1 MTATVVP
8 SRPAGVEE
16 LRALTAE
23 LLTHDGWSRERLLAH
38 QRERL
43 LATLRH
49 AVAAS
54 PYYREV
60 LGADAASP
68 DVDLRALPTLRKET
82 LVERFD
88 EIVTD
93 PRLRLADVEAHLAG
107 PDAEQP
113 YLGAY
118 RVFSTSGTCGLRG
131 LVVYDRDDMAMG
143 IAASLRAIARQG
155 VGPQTRLVAI
165 GSPDP
170 LHITRQVFAAFR
182 AGREGVPELTVA
194 TPLDEMVEALNAY
207 QPEALVGYPTIA
219 GLLADEQIEGRLH
232 IAPRI
237 LAFGSEPTTADILAR
252 LGAAWGVQPAN
263 VYASTEVVVI
273 AVSSPEDRAL
283 DVCEDLAVVEVVDEH
298 GDPVPAGTPGH
309 HILVTNL
316 ASRTLPLIR
325 YEIGDVVTPVGGPSP
340 TGRPYRRFAAVE
352 GRSGDIL
359 RLPARRGGTVAVHP
373 YRLGRPLGAFP
384 EVRQFQF
391 GWEAGGIAVD
401 VVLRASAATDVP
413 ERLGAALAAELE
425 AAGAV
430 APPVAV
436 RAVDAIARES
446 GPGAK
451 LKLVRAPR

>member
-16 LRALTAE
+16 LRALTGE
-23 LLTHDGWSRERLLAH
+23 LLAHDRWSREHLLRH

-60 LGADAASP
+60 LGPGAADP

-93 PRLRLADVEAHLAG
+93 PRLRLAGVGAHLAG

-118 RVFSTSGTCGLRG
+118 RAFSTSGTSGMRG
-131 LVVYDRDDMAMG
+131 LMVFDRDDMAAG
-143 IAASLRAIARQG
+143 VAASLRAIARQG
-155 VGPQTRLVAI
+155 VGPATRLVAI

-170 LHITRQVFAAFR
+170 LHLTRQVFAAFR
-182 AGREGVPELTVA
+182 AGRDGVPDVTVC
-194 TPLDEMVEALNAY
+194 TPLAEMVEALNAY
-207 QPEALVGYPTIA
+207 QPEAIAGYPTIA
-219 GLLADEQIEGRLH
+219 ALLADEQLEGRLQ
-232 IAPRI
+232 ITPRV

-252 LGAAWGVQPAN
+252 LDAAWGLRPAN
-263 VYASTEVVVI
+263 VYASTEVPII
-273 AVSSPEDRAL
+273 AVSSPQDPSL
-283 DVCEDLAVVEVVDEH
+283 DVSDDLVVLEVVDEH
-298 GDPVPAGTPGH
+298 DEPVPDGTPGH
-309 HILVTNL
+309 HILVTSL

-325 YEIGDVVTPVGGPSP
+325 YEIGDVVTPAAGPSP
-340 TGRPYRRFAAVE
+340 SGRPYRRLQAVE

-359 RLPARRGGTVAVHP
+359 RLPSLAGGTVAVHP
-373 YRLGRPLGAFP
+373 FRLGRPLDRFP

-391 GWEAGGIAVD
+391 AWEAGGIAVD
-401 VVLRASAATDVP
+401 VVVRASAAADLP
-413 ERLGAALAAELE
+413 ERLSVALAGEL
-425 AAGAV
+425 ADAGAV
-430 APPVAV
+430 APPVTV
-436 RAVDAIARES
+436 RPVDAIARET

-451 LKLVRAPR
+451 LKLVRVPR